1 MSEEVEKEFGQ
12 DRRTFIKRLVVGTA
26 FAAPVV
32 SSFTMAGVSA
42 ITGSATPKGIGPN
55 TTPDPDPTEGSAPA
69 TAVVA
74 DPTTTG

>member
-1 MSEEVEKEFGQ
+1 VSEEVEKEFGQ
-12 DRRTFIKRLVVGTA
+12 DRRTFIKRLVIGTA

-42 ITGSATPKGIGPN
+42 ITGSSTPKGINPN
-55 TTPDPDPTEGSAPA
+55 TTDPGGDEGSAPA